1 MDMEEFQYIVDKIEY
16 ISNKCAGL
24 KVQNK
29 QLEKK
34 VKRYDLKISV
44 LEYENEKLSSKLT
57 ELNHENKR
65 LKEQYQLPNGVHGKI
80 HIKDVN
86 NNE

>member
-1 MDMEEFQYIVDKIEY
+1 MEEFKYLVDKIEY
-16 ISNKCAGL
+16 LSNKCAGL

-44 LEYENEKLSSKLT
+44 LEDENEKLSSKLT
-57 ELNHENKR
+57 ELNHENNR
-65 LKEQYQLPNGVHGKI
+65 LKEQYQLSNGVHGKI
-80 HIKDVN
+80 HIKEAK
-86 NNE
+86 NE